1 MKEFE
6 GKVAI
11 VTGTTGIGR
20 AIAKRFATD
29 GANVLACG
37 IEVAANRELTLD
49 AKANGLSLQV
59 EQCDVTQAQAV
70 REVVAKAVR
79 EFGGLDVIVNSAAFH
94 PFGTVVETGLEDWNR
109 CLMVNVGSIYLL
121 GHFGIPE
128 MKKRGGG
135 SIINLASVQ
144 GHACQRG
151 VAAYAASKGA
161 VHSLTRALALDHAGD
176 NIRVNSIS
184 PGSIRTP
191 MLERSAG
198 HFSPGAPDR
207 RSLQAVRGRSSA
219 GANRHTGRGGRAGC
233 VSRVGQICVLHRRRL
248 PGGWRAAGW
257 HRSAVTSL
265 AITSQPVC
273 VAPTG
278 DVCGEG
284 AVWHAAHSAVYWTD
298 INRFLIHRFTL
309 ADQCVRTWF
318 FDEPVTALILTD
330 RDDVL
335 AVVLGSGV
343 ILWEPASDLRHKPI
357 FHLEGWP
364 AVRLNDG
371 RADPRGSLWVG
382 SMRNNVNPDGSSGE
396 AGGKDGILHRL
407 DPDAASTIHRRGVGI
422 SNTLAWSPDR
432 RRFYFGDT
440 LANVIWS
447 YDYDAAHRHDLE

>member
-37 IEVAANRELTLD
+37 IEEAANRELTLD
-49 AKANGLSLQV
+49 VKANGLSLQV
-59 EQCDVTQAQAV
+59 EQCDVTQVHAV

-79 EFGGLDVIVNSAAFH
+79 DFGGLDIIVNAAAFH
-94 PFGTVVETGLEDWNR
+94 PFGTVLETSLEDWNW
-109 CLMVNVGSIYLL
+109 CMMVNIGSIYLL

-198 HFSPGAPDR
+198 HFSPGVSIEEVFKRFGAAHP
-207 RSLQAVRGRSSA
+207 LGRIGTPEEVADLAAFLASD
-219 GANRHTGRGGRAGC
+219 
-233 VSRVGQICVLHRRRL
+233 
-248 PGGWRAAGW
+248 RAAFCTGGDYL
-257 HRSAVTSL
+257 VDGGLL
-265 AITSQPVC
+265 A
-273 VAPTG
+273 G
-278 DVCGEG
+278 
-284 AVWHAAHSAVYWTD
+284 
-298 INRFLIHRFTL
+298 
-309 ADQCVRTWF
+309 
-318 FDEPVTALILTD
+318 
-330 RDDVL
+330 
-335 AVVLGSGV
+335 LGV
-343 ILWEPASDLRHKPI
+343 Q
-357 FHLEGWP
+357 
-364 AVRLNDG
+364 
-371 RADPRGSLWVG
+371 
-382 SMRNNVNPDGSSGE
+382 
-396 AGGKDGILHRL
+396 
-407 DPDAASTIHRRGVGI
+407 
-422 SNTLAWSPDR
+422 
-432 RRFYFGDT
+432 
-440 LANVIWS
+440 
-447 YDYDAAHRHDLE
+447 